1 MFDIIFGGKKK
12 LNLTRELVEQRMRS
26 SGFDDLESRLQV
38 KNLSNLQL
46 LGTPEAAVIS
56 IIEVTLKLQK

>member
-46 LGTPEAAVIS
+46 LGYIT
-56 IIEVTLKLQK
+56 